1 MVAFGVSRNGST
13 LHSIGRFRLAA
24 EAQQVVL
31 VVVALLH
38 RIENAPPSLREHLQP
53 ILRWL
58 AIALIGDQDGRPD
71 TKYSN

>member
-1 MVAFGVSRNGST
+1 MMVAFGVSRNGST

-24 EAQQVVL
+24 EAQQVL
-31 VVVALLH
+31 VVVTLLH

-58 AIALIGDQDGRPD
+58 AIALIGDQDGRPE